1 MWRLY
6 LTLTSSLHLYV
17 QKMGM
22 TKIGKAKKTS
32 ISKHYMHHICTLIV
46 HVHTNIIIAISTLL
60 RSNST
65 LFRNKKKGWTSYLF
79 FPKTCPTFG
88 IILGYTIFW
97 LGTSWRHWSSWRARG
112 RIYDLTFSCR
122 GRIWGRWKSCFGGRT
137 GFQFGFWRTQ

>member
-6 LTLTSSLHLYV
+6 LTLTSSFLHLYV

-65 LFRNKKKGWTSYLF
+65 LFRNKKRWISYLF

-88 IILGYTIFW
+88 IILGYTIFR
-97 LGTSWRHWSSWRARG
+97 LGTSWRHWSSRRARR
-112 RIYDLTFSCR
+112 RISDLTFTCR
-122 GRIWGRWKSCFGGRT
+122 GRIWGRWNGCFGGRT
-137 GFQFGFWRTQ
+137 RFQFSFRRAQ